1 MEYLQMKK
9 ISLIL
14 VLPLLLGAQSQQS
27 LSIQESIQL
36 ALKRNPNIKMAQEKI
51 KDARQNVYQAFG
63 SALPS
68 ASFQGSQILDETVRP
83 IDNFFY
89 VPGVVPDPA
98 NPITFL
104 MTNPTL
110 EFDMTNEYQVDLRVT
125 QPLFTGGKIA
135 LGTLMAK
142 EGLTLVQSQYEHE
155 KNNLSFNVI
164 QAYLGMLVT
173 REFAQVAEEGY
184 KTAQEFYEISIL
196 LYSQGMIS
204 KLDLLQAEVQAANLL
219 PQKTQAEN
227 GVTMAAA
234 GLRML
239 LGLDSQTEII
249 LTDSMTYKPGIYDL
263 DNLRH
268 QALMNRA
275 ELKQLDISKSLSSLG
290 VKMAMSDYLPN
301 VALSWSY
308 SKFGDN
314 LDAVSDWNK
323 SNMLAIGV
331 SYNLFN
337 GGVRFSKLRQ
347 AKIAE
352 RQVNYGYDALKD
364 GILLEVEQVYLR
376 LMEAEKNIL
385 SQKKTVGQA
394 EEAARLAKIQFREG
408 TITNLQANQVQI
420 NLTAAKANYLQALFN
435 YTLAEASI
443 KKVVG
448 QSLHTQG
455 AHDL

>member
-1 MEYLQMKK
+1 MNKFSFLLM
-9 ISLIL
+9 
-14 VLPLLLGAQSQQS
+14 LPLLLLAESPTQ
-27 LSIQESIQL
+27 LSIDQSIKI
-36 ALKRNPNIKMAQEKI
+36 ALERNPNIKMAQERI
-51 KDARQNVYQAFG
+51 NDAQQNVYQALG
-63 SALPS
+63 TGLPS

-98 NPITFL
+98 NPITLL

-110 EFDMTNEYQVDLRVT
+110 DFDMTNEYQIDLRVT

-135 LGTLMAK
+135 LGTLMARK
-142 EGLTLVQSQYEHE
+142 GLNLIQSQYEDE

-173 REFAQVAEEGY
+173 QQFLDVANEGY
-184 KTAQEFYEISIL
+184 ETAVEFFDISTL
-196 LYSQGMIS
+196 LYEQGMIS

-239 LGLDSQTEII
+239 LGLEPETKIT
-249 LTDSMTYKPGIYDL
+249 LTDSMSYKPGTYSL
-263 DNLRH
+263 DDLRH

-275 ELKQLDISKSLSSLG
+275 ELQQLDISKSLSSLG

-308 SKFGDN
+308 SKFGDD
-314 LDAVSDWNK
+314 LDAMSDWNT
-323 SNMLAIGV
+323 SNMLAVGV

-337 GGVRFSKLRQ
+337 GGIRFSKLRQ
-347 AKIAE
+347 ARIAE
-352 RQVNYGYDALKD
+352 RQVNYGYDTLKD
-364 GILLEVEQVYLR
+364 AILLEVEQVYLR

-385 SQKKTVGQA
+385 SQEKTVGQA
-394 EEAARLAKIQFREG
+394 IEAARLAKIQFREG
-408 TITNLQANQVQI
+408 TITNLQANQIQI
-420 NLTAAKANYLQALFN
+420 NLTVAKANYLQALFN

-448 QSLHTQG
+448 KSLHNEG
-455 AHDL
+455 AKNQ

>member
-1 MEYLQMKK
+1 MKA
-9 ISLIL
+9 IRLL
-14 VLPLLLGAQSQQS
+14 LMLPLVLGAQTQME
-27 LSIQESIQL
+27 LSIRESVKL
-36 ALKRNPNIKMAQEKI
+36 ALERNPNIKIAQEKVN
-51 KDARQNVYQAFG
+51 DARQSVYQALG
-63 SALPS
+63 TGLPS

-104 MTNPTL
+104 MTSPTL
-110 EFDMTNEYQVDLRVT
+110 DFDMTNEYQVDLRVT
-125 QPLFTGGKIA
+125 QPLFTGGKIV
-135 LGTLMAK
+135 LGTLMAHK
-142 EGLTLVQSQYEHE
+142 GLNLIQSQYENE

-164 QAYLGMLVT
+164 QTYLGMLVT
-173 REFAQVAEEGY
+173 QQFLNVANEGY
-184 KTAQEFYEISIL
+184 ETALEFFEISTL
-196 LYSQGMIS
+196 LYEQGMIS

-239 LGLDSQTEII
+239 LGLDPETEIS
-249 LTDSMTYKPGIYDL
+249 LTDSMSYKPGSYSL
-263 DNLRH
+263 DELRP
-268 QALMNRA
+268 QALANRA
-275 ELKQLDISKSLSSLG
+275 ELRQLDISKSLSSMD
-290 VKMAMSDYLPN
+290 VKMAMSDYLPS

-308 SKFGDN
+308 SKFGDD
-314 LDAVSDWNK
+314 LDAMSDWNK
-323 SNMLAIGV
+323 SNMLAVGV

-337 GGVRFSKLRQ
+337 GGIRFSKLRQ
-347 AKIAE
+347 ARIAE

-364 GILLEVEQVYLR
+364 GILLEVEQVYLQ

-385 SQKKTVGQA
+385 SQEKTVGQA
-394 EEAARLAKIQFREG
+394 KEAARLAKIQFREG
-408 TITNLQANQVQI
+408 TITNLQANQIQI
-420 NLTAAKANYLQALFN
+420 NLTVAKANYLQALFN

-448 QSLHTQG
+448 ESLHKQG
-455 AHDL
+455 INN

>member
-1 MEYLQMKK
+1 MKI
-9 ISLIL
+9 ISILVL
-14 VLPLLLGAQSQQS
+14 VLPLLGVAQNQKS
-27 LSIQESIQL
+27 LSIEESIQL
-36 ALKRNPNIKMAQEKI
+36 ALERNPNIKIAQEKVN
-51 KDARQNVYQAFG
+51 DARQSVYQAIG

-68 ASFQGSQILDETVRP
+68 ANFQGSQIVDELVRP

-89 VPGVVPDPA
+89 VPGVVPDPT

-104 MTNPTL
+104 MSDPVL
-110 EFDMTNEYQVDLRVT
+110 KMDMTSDYQVDLRVT
-125 QPLFTGGKIA
+125 QPIFMGGKIA
-135 LGTLMAK
+135 IGTLMARQ
-142 EGLTLVQSQYEHE
+142 GLNLVQSQFEHE

-173 REFAQVAEEGY
+173 QEFLDVAEEGY
-184 KTAQEFYEISIL
+184 ETAQEFFEISKL
-196 LYSQGMIS
+196 LYAQGMIS

-234 GLRML
+234 GLKML
-239 LGLDSQTEII
+239 LGLDSDIGII
-249 LTDSMTYKPGIYDL
+249 LIDSMSYKPGTYDL
-263 DNLRH
+263 DDLRAR
-268 QALMNRA
+268 ALSNRA
-275 ELKQLDISKSLSSLG
+275 ELTQLEISKSLSSMG
-290 VKMAMSDYLPN
+290 VKMALTDYLPN

-314 LDAVSDWNK
+314 LDAMSDWNK
-323 SNMLAIGV
+323 SNMLAVGI

-337 GGVRFSKLRQ
+337 GGVRYSKVRQ
-347 AKIAE
+347 AKIAQ
-352 RQVNYGYDALKD
+352 RQVNYGYDALRD
-364 GILLEVEQVYLR
+364 GIMLEVEQVYLR

-385 SQKKTVGQA
+385 SQEKTVGQA

-443 KKVVG
+443 KKVIG
-448 QSLHTQG
+448 ESLHKEG
-455 AHDL
+455 AKNQ

>member
-1 MEYLQMKK
+1 MNKF
-9 ISLIL
+9 SLIL
-14 VLPLLLGAQSQQS
+14 ILPLLLGAQSQRSLTIDQS
-27 LSIQESIQL
+27 
-36 ALKRNPNIKMAQEKI
+36 IKMALEKNPTI
-51 KDARQNVYQAFG
+51 KIAEEKVNDARQSVYQALG
-63 SALPS
+63 TALPS
-68 ASFQGSQILDETVRP
+68 ASFQGSQIIDEVIRP

-89 VPGVVPDPA
+89 VPGITPDPT

-104 MTNPTL
+104 MSNPTL
-110 EFDMTNEYQVDLRVT
+110 EMDMTNDYQMDLRVT

-135 LGTLMAK
+135 LGTLMARK
-142 EGLTLVQSQYEHE
+142 GLNLVQSQYENE

-173 REFAQVAEEGY
+173 AEFAEVAEEGY
-184 KTAQEFYEISIL
+184 STAQEFYEISKL
-196 LYSQGMIS
+196 LYGQGMIS

-234 GLRML
+234 GLKML
-239 LGLDSQTEII
+239 LGLDPTTEIT
-249 LTDSMTYKPGIYDL
+249 LADSMSYTPGSYKL
-263 DNLRH
+263 AELRT
-268 QALMNRA
+268 QALLNRS
-275 ELKQLDISKSLSSLG
+275 ELEQLDISKSLSSMG
-290 VKMAMSDYLPN
+290 VKMALSDYLPN

-308 SKFGDN
+308 SKFGDE
-314 LDAVSDWNK
+314 LDAVSDWNE
-323 SNMLAIGV
+323 SNMLAVGL

-337 GGVRFSKLRQ
+337 GGVRFSKVRQ
-347 AKIAE
+347 AKIAQ
-352 RQVNYGYDALKD
+352 RQVNYGYDALRD
-364 GILLEVEQVYLR
+364 GIMLEVEQVYLR

-385 SQKKTVGQA
+385 SQEKTVGQA

-443 KKVVG
+443 KKVIG
-448 QSLHTQG
+448 ESLHKEG
-455 AHDL
+455 AKNQ